1 MCAIPSTLI
10 NKQQAFPTANIQ
22 WQCGCY
28 KTTQQRRN
36 MVALGVGRILIR
48 TLLSVKK
55 KNWNNQFARSFI
67 CGRLQV
73 LIC

>member
-1 MCAIPSTLI
+1 MCAIPPTLI

-55 KNWNNQFARSFI
+55 KT
-67 CGRLQV
+67 GRISLLGALFV
-73 LIC
+73 EGCRC